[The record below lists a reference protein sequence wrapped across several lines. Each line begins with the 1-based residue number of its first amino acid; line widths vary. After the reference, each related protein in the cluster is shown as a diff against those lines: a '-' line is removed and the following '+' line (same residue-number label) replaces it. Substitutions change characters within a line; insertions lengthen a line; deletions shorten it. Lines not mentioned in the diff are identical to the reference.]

1 MKLLWIVSAALA
13 LATSTSVAAP
23 DAFQASYTVSA
34 KGLDMGIMNASL
46 HYDGETYT
54 YQKTT
59 KANGLAALLS
69 GDTLTERSTGK
80 KQAAQLIPE
89 QYLHHHK
96 NKRKDRKDE
105 FRFTTPTQVEG
116 TFDGNAYQL
125 SVPKGTLDM
134 AALELHLM
142 EALATNQA
150 LNYRL
155 VSKGKLRDYRL
166 RKLGKETIEVP
177 AGSYEC
183 EKVEVIHDN
192 NERETTLWLAPK
204 LDYAIVQIRHKEDGD
219 VIETRLKQYK

>member
-13 LATSTSVAAP
+13 LITSTSAAAP

-46 HYDGETYT
+46 RYDGETYT

-69 GDTLTERSTGK
+69 GDTLIERSTGK

-89 QYLHHHK
+89 HYLHHHK

-105 FRFTTPTQVEG
+105 FRFTTPTQVDG
-116 TFDGNAYQL
+116 TLDSNAYQL
-125 SVPKGTLDM
+125 NVPKGALDM
-134 AALELHLM
+134 AALELTLM
-142 EALATNQA
+142 DALATNQA
-150 LNYRL
+150 LNYRV
-155 VSKGKLRDYRL
+155 VSKGKLQDYRL

-183 EKVEVIHDN
+183 EKLEVIHDN
-192 NERETTLWLAPK
+192 DKRQTTLWLAPK
-204 LDYAIVQIRHKEDGD
+204 LDYAIVQVRHKEDGD
-219 VIETRLKQYK
+219 VIETRLKHYK